1 MKTKNLPTVA
11 AALFLLGGCVT
22 TSATTSPNANLGHYR
37 TFSFFRPTEVHP
49 KQATFERSPAG
60 QVVQDRIASD
70 LQSKGLTQTSD
81 NPDLLVAYHTKTQE
95 KTDVTDWGY
104 GGFYW
109 GGPGNV
115 TVDQY
120 TQGTLVVDFIDP
132 KTKQIV
138 WRGTASA
145 IVNNPDNPDTG
156 KLASAVDKLMKK
168 YPAELASSSRPTM

>member
-1 MKTKNLPTVA
+1 MKMKNRSTVA

-22 TSATTSPNANLGHYR
+22 TSATTSPNANLAHYR
-37 TFSFFRPTEVHP
+37 TFSFFQSTDAHP
-49 KQATFERSPAG
+49 MQAAFERSPAG
-60 QVVQDRIASD
+60 QVVQERIASD
-70 LQSKGLTQTSD
+70 LQSKGLTETSN
-81 NPDLLVAYHTKTQE
+81 NPDLLVAYHTKTQQ

-104 GGFYW
+104 SGFYW
-109 GGPGNV
+109 GGPRNV

-120 TQGTLVVDFIDP
+120 TQGTLLIDFIDP

-156 KLASAVDKLMKK
+156 KLASAVDKLMKR
-168 YPAELASSSRPTM
+168 YPAELASSSRPAM